1 MLKKDQE
8 KVRTGRKKKNV
19 IPFYKPWY
27 VSNGRVNGSPYDPA
41 ALGLIGQASGRELC
55 TLSVPQVPAI
65 DLYTVSPRV
74 PSNGCINL
82 SQAVSDQISSRS
94 VGALSL
100 SRYHCENGVRITAKW
115 RARASCG

>member
-41 ALGLIGQASGRELC
+41 ALGLITRLESQLI
-55 TLSVPQVPAI
+55 P
-65 DLYTVSPRV
+65 DL
-74 PSNGCINL
+74 N
-82 SQAVSDQISSRS
+82 A
-94 VGALSL
+94 
-100 SRYHCENGVRITAKW
+100 
-115 RARASCG
+115 

>member
-41 ALGLIGQASGRELC
+41 AIQSEKAY
-55 TLSVPQVPAI
+55 P
-65 DLYTVSPRV
+65 DTVKTPIR
-74 PSNGCINL
+74 
-82 SQAVSDQISSRS
+82 
-94 VGALSL
+94 
-100 SRYHCENGVRITAKW
+100 
-115 RARASCG
+115 

>member
-41 ALGLIGQASGRELC
+41 ALGLYFIHNSYVYKC
-55 TLSVPQVPAI
+55 
-65 DLYTVSPRV
+65 
-74 PSNGCINL
+74 
-82 SQAVSDQISSRS
+82 
-94 VGALSL
+94 
-100 SRYHCENGVRITAKW
+100 
-115 RARASCG
+115 

>member
-41 ALGLIGQASGRELC
+41 ALGLMGLPLTARFPVGKP
-55 TLSVPQVPAI
+55 VVPA
-65 DLYTVSPRV
+65 
-74 PSNGCINL
+74 
-82 SQAVSDQISSRS
+82 
-94 VGALSL
+94 ALTWS
-100 SRYHCENGVRITAKW
+100 
-115 RARASCG
+115 

>member
-41 ALGLIGQASGRELC
+41 ALGLDRK
-55 TLSVPQVPAI
+55 SVV
-65 DLYTVSPRV
+65 
-74 PSNGCINL
+74 
-82 SQAVSDQISSRS
+82 
-94 VGALSL
+94 
-100 SRYHCENGVRITAKW
+100 
-115 RARASCG
+115 

>member
-41 ALGLIGQASGRELC
+41 ALGLLKDNDN
-55 TLSVPQVPAI
+55 V
-65 DLYTVSPRV
+65 
-74 PSNGCINL
+74 
-82 SQAVSDQISSRS
+82 
-94 VGALSL
+94 
-100 SRYHCENGVRITAKW
+100 K
-115 RARASCG
+115 